1 MGQGGKGKVQTS
13 SYLEQLNKLLAA
25 SAPDHVTI
33 FCEAEPG
40 ELQAVQASALGMI
53 VSEFVANSIKHAFA
67 GDRAGEIKISLR
79 RQEGAEGWL
88 LECRDNG
95 CGPGAGAR
103 LEQPA
108 KKNMVLIGPPGSGK
122 GTQAPIIKDKY
133 SLCHLATGDLLR
145 AEVKAGSDLG
155 KEAEA
160 VMNRG
165 ELVSDELVL
174 AIVRS
179 RLQNHS
185 GGWLLDGFP
194 RNLAQAEALDALLS
208 ELNQP
213 LQSVLLMELD
223 DEELVQRLLARG
235 RADDNEEVIRHRLSV
250 YREQTAPLINH
261 YEQRGQLKR
270 VLSTG
275 TIEAVAEQINAA
287 LA

>member
-1 MGQGGKGKVQTS
+1 MS
-13 SYLEQLNKLLAA
+13 HRLL
-25 SAPDHVTI
+25 
-33 FCEAEPG
+33 
-40 ELQAVQASALGMI
+40 
-53 VSEFVANSIKHAFA
+53 FV
-67 GDRAGEIKISLR
+67 
-79 RQEGAEGWL
+79 
-88 LECRDNG
+88 
-95 CGPGAGAR
+95 
-103 LEQPA
+103 
-108 KKNMVLIGPPGSGK
+108 GPPGAGK
-122 GTQAPIIKDKY
+122 GTQAERLAA
-133 SLCHLATGDLLR
+133 SHGLLHLSTGDLLR

-270 VLSTG
+270 VVSTG

-287 LA
+287 LD

>member
-1 MGQGGKGKVQTS
+1 MS
-13 SYLEQLNKLLAA
+13 HRLL
-25 SAPDHVTI
+25 
-33 FCEAEPG
+33 
-40 ELQAVQASALGMI
+40 
-53 VSEFVANSIKHAFA
+53 FV
-67 GDRAGEIKISLR
+67 
-79 RQEGAEGWL
+79 
-88 LECRDNG
+88 
-95 CGPGAGAR
+95 
-103 LEQPA
+103 
-108 KKNMVLIGPPGSGK
+108 GPPGAGK
-122 GTQAPIIKDKY
+122 GTQAERLAA
-133 SLCHLATGDLLR
+133 SHGLLHLSTGDLLR

-270 VLSTG
+270 VISTG

>member
-1 MGQGGKGKVQTS
+1 MS
-13 SYLEQLNKLLAA
+13 HRLL
-25 SAPDHVTI
+25 
-33 FCEAEPG
+33 
-40 ELQAVQASALGMI
+40 
-53 VSEFVANSIKHAFA
+53 FV
-67 GDRAGEIKISLR
+67 
-79 RQEGAEGWL
+79 
-88 LECRDNG
+88 
-95 CGPGAGAR
+95 
-103 LEQPA
+103 
-108 KKNMVLIGPPGSGK
+108 GPPGAGK
-122 GTQAPIIKDKY
+122 GTQAERLAA
-133 SLCHLATGDLLR
+133 SHGLLHLSTGDLLR
-145 AEVKAGSDLG
+145 AEVQAGSDLG